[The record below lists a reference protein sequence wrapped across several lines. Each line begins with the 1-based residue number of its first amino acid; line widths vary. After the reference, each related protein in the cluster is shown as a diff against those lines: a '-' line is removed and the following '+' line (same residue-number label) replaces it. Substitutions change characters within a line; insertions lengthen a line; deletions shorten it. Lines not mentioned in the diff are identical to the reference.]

1 MNNWS
6 VAVTGIYNI
15 IGINTVTI
23 ELYSIPIIT
32 ASLRDWLVKA

>member
-15 IGINTVTI
+15 IGINTI